1 MPEKLIGRTAA
12 TEKYPATMDK
22 FTFWTDP
29 DLKLNAFDIVKVLHI
44 DGSYTFGAVEQISH
58 ITDAPSFL
66 AGYISSDFGNPETE
80 SPTLRVSMNYAEA
93 SVSFNTKHIYTPVRN
108 DSPVYLATKEEIIDA
123 LGLKNI
129 QNPITCGSLT
139 MYEGTENETAI
150 PVRMNAKSLL
160 GPEGAHMNISG
171 ISGLAAKT
179 SYAMFLLKSIQEY
192 CTAMNDGVE
201 STAFIIFN
209 VKGRDLTAIDIP
221 GELSDIERARYESLG
236 LSAEPFR
243 NVKYYIPYSQSGRST
258 YIARDDVEEYMRHG
272 RLMKYKY
279 CYEDDRESLEM
290 LFAGIDDPQQTMES
304 IIAKITDDTDSDFG
318 GGQVTTWGGLIDKVN
333 ALSQSKAQGRS
344 GGSNEITT
352 NSWRKFKRILRK
364 SVMNDDMFANRAAR
378 QMNECRLA
386 DEMTTIQP
394 GDVRVI
400 DIAKLSEEKQA
411 FVFGDVLKAI
421 YALKLG
427 EYEGVNPPSRIIVF
441 IDELNKYASKDTP
454 KSSPVLRE
462 ILDVTERG
470 RSLGVIMFGA
480 EQFRSGIHPRVA
492 GNCAV
497 HAYGRTNAIESAG
510 KDYSH
515 IPTTYRNIL
524 LRLEQGEYLLQ
535 SPVFRTML
543 RVKFPRPAYKQYND

>member
-150 PVRMNAKSLL
+150 PVRMNAKFLL

-333 ALSQSKAQGRS
+333 VLSQSKAQGRS

-378 QMNECRLA
+378 EMNECRLA
-386 DEMTTIQP
+386 DEMITIQP

-427 EYEGVNPPSRIIVF
+427 EYEGGNPPSRIIVF

>member
-150 PVRMNAKSLL
+150 PVRMNAKFLL

-378 QMNECRLA
+378 EMNECRLA
-386 DEMTTIQP
+386 DEMITIQP

-427 EYEGVNPPSRIIVF
+427 EFEGVNPPSRIIVF